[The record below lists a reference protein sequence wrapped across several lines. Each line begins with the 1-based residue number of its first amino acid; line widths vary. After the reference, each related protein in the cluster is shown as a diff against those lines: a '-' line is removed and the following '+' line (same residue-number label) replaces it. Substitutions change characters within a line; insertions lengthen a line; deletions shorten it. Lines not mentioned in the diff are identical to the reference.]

1 MKRMRLIPLSA
12 ICAVIAATV
21 IVTPRPE
28 SATKPIATPSPAIY
42 NPYPSGILPADLT
55 AEIARVQREVAF
67 IENEALG
74 QSHALASPT
83 VTGQPPT
90 LQNTGQRA
98 NVLLGKLMNFDVNAL
113 TSGEASYWSR
123 DSPQ

>member
-1 MKRMRLIPLSA
+1 MKRMRSIPLSG

-74 QSHALASPT
+74 QAS
-83 VTGQPPT
+83 T
-90 LQNTGQRA
+90 LPKPMLTSNPSIIHWSGYDSVRI
-98 NVLLGKLMNFDVNAL
+98 LGKLLNFD
-113 TSGEASYWSR
+113 
-123 DSPQ
+123 P